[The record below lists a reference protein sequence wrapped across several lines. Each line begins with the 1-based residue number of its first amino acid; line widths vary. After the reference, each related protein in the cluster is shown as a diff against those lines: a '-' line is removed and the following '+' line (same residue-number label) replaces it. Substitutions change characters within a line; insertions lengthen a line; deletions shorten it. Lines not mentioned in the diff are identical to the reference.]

1 MSPSAPAPLLALTP
15 GNLCSTGGGLARV
28 LGFGAW
34 LDGIRRALA
43 AGLPGVLV
51 REPQL
56 LDGDFAELLE
66 RVAEL
71 TRAAD
76 AWLGVH
82 DRAHLVAASGAQG
95 LHLGFRSL
103 TPREAR
109 MVVGAGV
116 SIGFS
121 SHIGEDPACAEGA
134 DYRSLSPVYETPSKL
149 GLLEPMGVDALAAE
163 CARSE
168 LPIWALG
175 GINPERVGAVRAAG
189 AAGVL
194 VRAALLGA
202 ADPQA
207 ASAALSKAW
216 EGAA

>member
-1 MSPSAPAPLLALTP
+1 MRPSAPPALLALTP
-15 GNLCSTGGGLARV
+15 GNLCSTGRGLAVV
-28 LGFGAW
+28 LGTGAW
-34 LDGIRRALA
+34 LGAIQRALA
-43 AGLPGVLV
+43 AGLRGVLV

-82 DRAHLVAASGAQG
+82 DRAHLVAACGAQG

-103 TPREAR
+103 TPMEAR
-109 MVVGAGV
+109 EVVGSGIN
-116 SIGFS
+116 IGFS
-121 SHIGEDPACAEGA
+121 SHIGEDPACAQGA
-134 DYRSLSPVYETPSKL
+134 DYRSLSPVHETPSKV
-149 GLLEPMGVDALAAE
+149 GLLEPIGVAALAAE

-175 GINPERVGAVRAAG
+175 GITPERVSAVREAG

-194 VRAALLGA
+194 VRGALLGA
-202 ADPQA
+202 QDTHGATGA
-207 ASAALSKAW
+207 FLSAL
-216 EGAA
+216 EGEG